1 MVSKIRRA
9 FARGQAG
16 RWAGWAAGL
25 SFEIASWGWNLF
37 HVGMKSNVNPS
48 GSLRRGAS
56 AILLLLCFLVTAVV
70 VFHALWAPGAVL
82 MSTDD
87 NVGLLKRTQRVLEA
101 SAFHPWEG
109 EALWGLPGISGI
121 RPGFL
126 LLRMIPAT
134 LFMNVFHG
142 LCLALAAWLLALYLR
157 DCGLRPAACVF
168 GGLVAFWVGTNLT
181 LTYAG
186 HIGKYGLMPFLA
198 LAIFAL
204 GRWGQTGR
212 MAWSVVAGAATG
224 AMFLE
229 QGDVALFC
237 ALLLAPL
244 GLREGVRVAGGWN
257 VAALLKE
264 SWAAVA
270 VAALLAGGASL
281 AVRGAGV
288 EEVTAG
294 QSPEEHWAYITQ
306 WSQPPSESLDFIA
319 PGWTGW
325 RIGDE
330 KGPYW
335 GKLGRSE
342 GWERTRQGFMNF
354 KLESVYVGVLPL
366 LFAVMALVEAVRRRR
381 EWKHSGTVLLWGG
394 LCGVALLLA
403 FGKYFPLYRPFSW
416 LPGVSSIRNPNKFIH
431 FFQLAWG
438 VLAAFGL
445 HAALHMQARQLR
457 RWAWGAG
464 AAGILFMLAALA
476 LWADV
481 SSGAARLVALGWTS
495 VFARA
500 IQWNKAF
507 SVTYAGA
514 MFGVAAGLLALMAR
528 GVFHTVENMFPHH
541 GKNAANVPQRGKSA
555 GDNVP
560 LRGKSEEHF
569 PHCGKNIST
578 VWKTSWLAWVP
589 ALVVLFDA
597 AVILAP
603 HYIQTMPPGLV
614 AENELVRYL
623 KREVGFSR
631 TAMAGPSE
639 HYNQWLTY
647 LFPYHGV
654 PTKEVTQLPRPPDD
668 YTAFWQAVRDPLR
681 QWRLAAV
688 SHVLAP
694 GNVAKQLMG
703 NPAWASQL
711 EVVWAYQPFAD
722 GRGGVGVRPLP
733 PTADAPE
740 VVLRLKPALQRVEAV
755 RSWRMVEDAEALKLL
770 GGPLFEPGASVLLP
784 PGSPV
789 CAPPTGDPGPP
800 PEVEIVEAIPGRM
813 EFTVKNHGPVVM
825 RVAEKFDAGWRATV
839 DGQSWP
845 VLRVDYMF
853 QGVALEEART
863 HRVVLRYAP
872 TSWPLVMQAVG
883 LLAGLGASLWL
894 AIPRR
899 RKEQAA

>member
-1 MVSKIRRA
+1 M
-9 FARGQAG
+9 
-16 RWAGWAAGL
+16 
-25 SFEIASWGWNLF
+25 
-37 HVGMKSNVNPS
+37 
-48 GSLRRGAS
+48 GA
-56 AILLLLCFLVTAVV
+56 
-70 VFHALWAPGAVL
+70 GAVL

-237 ALLLAPL
+237 ALLLVPL
-244 GLREGVRVAGGWN
+244 GLCEGVRVAGGWN

-294 QSPEEHWAYITQ
+294 SRRKNTGLHHAMEPAAVGKSGLHRAG
-306 WSQPPSESLDFIA
+306 LD
-319 PGWTGW
+319 GW

-416 LPGVSSIRNPNKFIH
+416 LPGVSSIRNPTSLFI
-431 FFQLAWG
+431 FPVG
-438 VLAAFGL
+438 VGRAGGVRVACRAAY
-445 HAALHMQARQLR
+445 
-457 RWAWGAG
+457 AG
-464 AAGILFMLAALA
+464 AAIAP
-476 LWADV
+476 
-481 SSGAARLVALGWTS
+481 LG
-495 VFARA
+495 
-500 IQWNKAF
+500 
-507 SVTYAGA
+507 
-514 MFGVAAGLLALMAR
+514 L
-528 GVFHTVENMFPHH
+528 
-541 GKNAANVPQRGKSA
+541 
-555 GDNVP
+555 
-560 LRGKSEEHF
+560 
-569 PHCGKNIST
+569 
-578 VWKTSWLAWVP
+578 
-589 ALVVLFDA
+589 
-597 AVILAP
+597 
-603 HYIQTMPPGLV
+603 
-614 AENELVRYL
+614 
-623 KREVGFSR
+623 
-631 TAMAGPSE
+631 
-639 HYNQWLTY
+639 
-647 LFPYHGV
+647 
-654 PTKEVTQLPRPPDD
+654 
-668 YTAFWQAVRDPLR
+668 
-681 QWRLAAV
+681 
-688 SHVLAP
+688 
-694 GNVAKQLMG
+694 
-703 NPAWASQL
+703 
-711 EVVWAYQPFAD
+711 
-722 GRGGVGVRPLP
+722 GRGGGGYLVYAGGAGVVGGCV
-733 PTADAPE
+733 
-740 VVLRLKPALQRVEAV
+740 Q
-755 RSWRMVEDAEALKLL
+755 WR
-770 GGPLFEPGASVLLP
+770 GASGGAGVDV
-784 PGSPV
+784 GIRARDS
-789 CAPPTGDPGPP
+789 
-800 PEVEIVEAIPGRM
+800 VE
-813 EFTVKNHGPVVM
+813 
-825 RVAEKFDAGWRATV
+825 
-839 DGQSWP
+839 
-845 VLRVDYMF
+845 
-853 QGVALEEART
+853 QGVQRDVCGGDVWRGGGTSGADGARRFP
-863 HRVVLRYAP
+863 HRGKYISTPWKKCGERSTAWKIRGRQRSTAWKNRGTFSTLWKKYFH
-872 TSWPLVMQAVG
+872 AVENF
-883 LLAGLGASLWL
+883 LAGVGSGAGG
-894 AIPRR
+894 AV
-899 RKEQAA
+899 